1 MNLYMTAGSAVL
13 FVYPTK
19 KKKKNSIHPI
29 ESKLYEDK

>member
-19 KKKKNSIHPI
+19 KINSVHPI